1 MNDFLAKPIKP
12 AELFAVLERWAPSGD
27 DAEQAPPDP
36 AVESSAGP
44 YTEENTMTQSNVTVD
59 VEAFRAMMRDAGIEH
74 IVDATLELYARE
86 TPIVLQRIRDAVAA
100 NDADDVHSA
109 AHMLKSSSANIR
121 ADRFAELLL
130 QLETA
135 GRAEDTRAIAAL
147 LPEIEDEYAAV
158 MRQITD
164 TATV

>member
-1 MNDFLAKPIKP
+1 
-12 AELFAVLERWAPSGD
+12 
-27 DAEQAPPDP
+27 
-36 AVESSAGP
+36 
-44 YTEENTMTQSNVTVD
+44 
-59 VEAFRAMMRDAGIEH
+59 MMRDAGIEH

-86 TPIVLQRIRDAVAA
+86 TPIVVQRLRDAVAG
-100 NDADDVHSA
+100 NDAGEVHSA

-130 QLETA
+130 RLETA

-147 LPEIEDEYAAV
+147 MPEVEDEYAAV
-158 MRQITD
+158 MRQITE